1 MPHALIVSFYFP
13 PSFSIGGK
21 RAYGFA
27 RNLPKHGWTTTV
39 LASSTHPD
47 ERVDTSH
54 SDADLEGCTV
64 RREYFTP
71 SEVKKRARPPQG
83 LSTSAAQQW
92 VKVKDKHGL
101 ARLRAELRIAPVIGP
116 DSELI
121 PFVASRIT
129 RVAKESGANLIFVT
143 CPPWDAAFAASIAA
157 KVTKL
162 PLVIDLR
169 DPWSFNPGQD
179 LQPSWTRLFVRQL
192 EPILMRQAS
201 SLVTTTYA
209 VRDEYRR
216 LVPGVR
222 VEGIRTGFDETSV
235 KPTRDDVATFIHF
248 GNCYGDRSLGPFVQ
262 ALGALVRRRSLT
274 KNDVRLLNLGR
285 VAKGDLDLAA
295 ELGIADMLQYQTVLP
310 YAEGIARVAGADLA
324 LLPSF
329 GAEPWFIPGKFYDYL
344 RAKAPILATSAPREI
359 EDILASTGLG
369 FCHAGDDI
377 EGLSRRMEEALDAR
391 KECRSLVNPND
402 EALRGLT
409 VQSTVAELASL
420 FDSIVRK

>member
-27 RNLPKHGWTTTV
+27 RNLPKHGWKTTV
-39 LASSTHPD
+39 LASGTHPD
-47 ERVDTSH
+47 ERIDSSH

-71 SEVKKRARPPQG
+71 SEVKKRGRPPQG

-92 VKVKDKHGL
+92 VKVKDKQGL

-129 RVAKESGANLIFVT
+129 RVAKESGADLIFVT

-157 KVTKL
+157 RLTRL

-179 LQPSWTRLFVRQL
+179 LQPSWTRVLVRQL

-222 VEGIRTGFDETSV
+222 VEGIRTGFDETNV
-235 KPTRDDVATFIHF
+235 VPARDDVVTFIHF

-262 ALGALVRRRSLT
+262 ALATVVRRRGLT

-295 ELGIADMLQYQTVLP
+295 ELGIGDLLQYQTVLP

-344 RAKAPILATSAPREI
+344 RAKVPILAASAPPEI
-359 EDILASTGLG
+359 QDILASTRLG
-369 FCHAGDDI
+369 TCHAGEDI
-377 EGLSRRMEEALDAR
+377 EGLARRMEEALDAR
-391 KECRSLVNPND
+391 KEGRSLVNPND

-409 VQSTVAELASL
+409 VQSTVAELANL
-420 FDSIVRK
+420 FDSIIRK